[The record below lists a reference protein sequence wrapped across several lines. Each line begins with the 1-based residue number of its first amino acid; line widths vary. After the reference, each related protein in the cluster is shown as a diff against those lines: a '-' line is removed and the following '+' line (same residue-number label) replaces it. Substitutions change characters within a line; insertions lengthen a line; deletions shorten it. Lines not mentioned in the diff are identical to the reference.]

1 MKGKKNRVP
10 HFSLAGFPRVRHE
23 DVVGVKVVR
32 LRTER
37 ENAVVTVSIA
47 GNNRVNFGDR
57 LLV

>member
-1 MKGKKNRVP
+1 MKQKRGQ
-10 HFSLAGFPRVRHE
+10 SALFPCRIHE
-23 DVVGVKVVR
+23 EGVVGVKVVR

-37 ENAVVTVSIA
+37 ENAAVSIA